1 MISSK
6 ICSLVLY
13 KQHYRDEYREDLPEN
28 LYSSLGYFDGF
39 AIRTAEEML
48 SENLPTKQLAQ
59 MYVGSRTCMEQTN
72 GSYGVQL
79 IGVFSYEGYDVQKD
93 FWQAWDHYV
102 YMEIVIVKLKKLDSY
117 KEVMKNCR
125 EIYNRHLNT
134 VCVGMGSFDN
144 VDMVIF
150 IASNKLSDLDQN
162 MQKIKEDE
170 EIINS
175 YTITGISQKYLN
187 LCGNV
192 ICTKYDGKECHIE
205 EMIKKVTLRIATKNN
220 LGLQKLLL
228 KWKQTQ
234 EVQTEGWEEFWNMLK
249 TGRVSY
255 CNAQHDFCLKFKDVP
270 VKFLIRLLLQNGLL
284 THKNGLYGK
293 YIYNI
298 ESDYSFC
305 EEIVFSHEDDEIT
318 QDNSMVNDGKSDNSK
333 DGEGKLNN
341 AKELFT
347 DYLDKAK
354 QEMKN
359 LKDVKDRAYFQNLI
373 MLLNTLAQFESFCLS
388 KEIYCLIMPALKSFL
403 KQFFDALETYTKDIL
418 DEEKWR
424 QYECK
429 KRELV
434 QLVECIDAM
443 VEKIIHTDQMFLVV
457 PGYHATT
464 FWMPVKIQMFYQ
476 WLAYCLI
483 HIFKEKGHNYDVL
496 LVPKMESKPYTR
508 EILSK
513 GQAGG
518 DTTHTIIVQ
527 FGQRMLYDSSFFII
541 LLHELSHYVGE
552 KYRDRKFRKEKI
564 IEDVA
569 YILVDSLFFNVEDVL
584 HNEPQEIRLF
594 FDGYREKVRQRMI
607 QFFNKEAEHDTY
619 ASDLKESLRTAE
631 WQVLNAGVDDAIY
644 ANIFGEMEEW
654 ETTLEK
660 QEKNIGIR
668 IYDVLAEVKLVIEEN
683 RISELFLG
691 EVWNATVQIISL
703 YKEIFSDVS
712 AYVLL
717 GFSFEE
723 YTAAFAFS
731 EGVEKMDD
739 SLVDGAQCMR
749 ELAMK
754 EITSFN
760 GKIHDA
766 GLQYAEAESLGDR
779 MYSFKNLQ
787 DNVCEY
793 ARGCFRSLDND
804 RDKLNGTGYINMI
817 TKAYDV
823 FRNQS
828 QIESIYQQ
836 VINAVDKYE
845 NDFGYW

>member
-1 MISSK
+1 MASSK

-13 KQHYRDEYREDLPEN
+13 KQHYRDEYREELPEN

-59 MYVGSRTCMEQTN
+59 MYLGSRTCMEQTN

-79 IGVFSYEGYDVQKD
+79 IGLFSYEDYDVPKD

-102 YMEIVIVKLKKLDSY
+102 YMGIVIVKLKKLDSY

-162 MQKIKEDE
+162 MQKIKEDK

-175 YTITGISQKYLN
+175 YTITGISQNYLN

-192 ICTKYDGKECHIE
+192 ICTKYDGKECYIE
-205 EMIKKVTLRIATKNN
+205 EVIKKVTLRIATKNN

-234 EVQTEGWEEFWNMLK
+234 EVQTEGWEEFWNMMK

-255 CNAQHDFCLKFKDVP
+255 CNAQHDFCLKFEDVP
-270 VKFLIRLLLQNGLL
+270 VKFLIRLLLKNGLL

-305 EEIVFSHEDDEIT
+305 EKLVFSLEDDKIT
-318 QDNSMVNDGKSDNSK
+318 QNDSMDNGVKQDDIK
-333 DGEGKLNN
+333 DFFKYCLN
-341 AKELFT
+341 KT
-347 DYLDKAK
+347 K

-373 MLLNTLAQFESFCLS
+373 MLLNTLAQFESFCLL

-403 KQFFDALETYTKDIL
+403 KQFFDALDTYTKDIL
-418 DEEKWR
+418 DEEKQQ

-434 QLVECIDAM
+434 QLVECIDVM

-483 HIFKEKGHNYDVL
+483 DIFKENGHNYDVL

-508 EILSK
+508 EMLSK
-513 GQAGG
+513 GQAGS

-527 FGQRMLYDSSFFII
+527 FGQKMLYDSSFFII

-552 KYRDRKFRKEKI
+552 KYRDRQFRKEKI

-569 YILVDSLFFNVEDVL
+569 YVFVDSLFFNVEDVL
-584 HNEPQEIRLF
+584 HNEPQKIRLF
-594 FDGYREKVRQRMI
+594 FVEYREKVRQRLI

-619 ASDLKESLRTAE
+619 ASNLKESLRTAE
-631 WQVLNAGVDDAIY
+631 WQVLNAGADDVIY
-644 ANIFGEMEEW
+644 ANIFGKWEEW

-668 IYDVLAEVKLVIEEN
+668 IYDVFVEVEQVIEEN
-683 RISELFLG
+683 RVCELFLG
-691 EVWNATVQIISL
+691 EVWNATEQIISL

-723 YTAAFAFS
+723 YTTAFAFS
-731 EGVEKMDD
+731 EEIEEMDD
-739 SLVDGAQCMR
+739 SLVAGEQCMR

-754 EITSFN
+754 EIMSFN

-766 GLQYAEAESLGDR
+766 GLQYAEAGALGDR

-793 ARGCFRSLDND
+793 ARECFRSLENA
-804 RDKLNGTGYINMI
+804 RDKLNSAGYINMI
-817 TKAYDV
+817 AKAYDV

-836 VINAVDKYE
+836 VISAVDKYE
-845 NDFGYW
+845 NDFRFS